1 MHKMKLNIKVFQC
14 VFTVASKKQPEIE
27 GLLFDDR
34 NSLEL
39 TKGQA
44 DDKKPLTI
52 KQILDDDIKPGN
64 EEYDRLK
71 NLDLRMNVFK
81 FSMNMARDYSHFASP
96 DGTYKNFNRYIASMN
111 VFNVS
116 LLSPLIRLKILRNII
131 PKYFI
136 QIPEYSSL

>member
-1 MHKMKLNIKVFQC
+1 M
-14 VFTVASKKQPEIE
+14 
-27 GLLFDDR
+27 FDNR

-39 TKGQA
+39 AKGPA

-64 EEYDRLK
+64 EEYLRLQ

-96 DGTYKNFNRYIASMN
+96 DGTNKNFNRYMASMKVLN
-111 VFNVS
+111 TS
-116 LLSPLIRLKILRNII
+116 LL
-131 PKYFI
+131 
-136 QIPEYSSL
+136 

>member
-1 MHKMKLNIKVFQC
+1 M
-14 VFTVASKKQPEIE
+14 
-27 GLLFDDR
+27 FDNR

-39 TKGQA
+39 TKGQT

-64 EEYDRLK
+64 EEYLRLQ

-96 DGTYKNFNRYIASMN
+96 DGTYKNFNRYMASMN
-111 VFNVS
+111 VLNASF
-116 LLSPLIRLKILRNII
+116 IRL
-131 PKYFI
+131 
-136 QIPEYSSL
+136 